1 MKRALNLFLAGVLAV
16 GTVGTAAASSTS
28 DTAGGNVR
36 LEQRLYG
43 EVHHALAMIPQLTVF
58 DNLAYSVNGG
68 TVTLYGQV
76 RNAIIQDV
84 AEKSVKRLEGVERVE
99 NRIEVLPASF
109 NDDRIR
115 RQVAFAVFRD
125 PRLSQYA
132 MDPLPPI
139 RIIVKNG
146 HVNLEGVVRTQIEKD
161 DAFIRANGV
170 PGVFSVENN
179 LQVEMAKK

>member
-1 MKRALNLFLAGVLAV
+1 
-16 GTVGTAAASSTS
+16 
-28 DTAGGNVR
+28 
-36 LEQRLYG
+36 
-43 EVHHALAMIPQLTVF
+43 MIPQVTVF

-76 RNAIIQDV
+76 RNAFISDV

-99 NRIEVLPASF
+99 NKIEVLPASF

-115 RQVAFAVFRD
+115 QQVAFAVFRD
-125 PRLSQYA
+125 PRLSRYS

-146 HVNLEGVVRTQIEKD
+146 HVALEGVVRTETDKD

-179 LQVEMAKK
+179 LKVELPKKG